1 MASGTN
7 RLPSSG
13 SEPPLELQEVGD
25 AKDEWRQ
32 MRQLWAETLLQV
44 PRISGPLAS
53 ASGGT
58 QLAGYAGNSTH
69 EENDASSPP
78 PGERTALGHPSTAG
92 RKRSATSEPLPH
104 EGKKRPPKQIWKE
117 EQRKEPFGVVERKML
132 TYLPYTKKAV
142 DFMQRTRLLKQYQGV
157 SWE

>member
-1 MASGTN
+1 MNGGKCANYGQKHCCKCHGHLVLWQAQAEAPNWQVTPGT
-7 RLPSSG
+7 RPTRRTM
-13 SEPPLELQEVGD
+13 P
-25 AKDEWRQ
+25 A
-32 MRQLWAETLLQV
+32 A
-44 PRISGPLAS
+44 
-53 ASGGT
+53 
-58 QLAGYAGNSTH
+58 
-69 EENDASSPP
+69 PP

-117 EQRKEPFGVVERKML
+117 EQRKEPFGVVDRKML